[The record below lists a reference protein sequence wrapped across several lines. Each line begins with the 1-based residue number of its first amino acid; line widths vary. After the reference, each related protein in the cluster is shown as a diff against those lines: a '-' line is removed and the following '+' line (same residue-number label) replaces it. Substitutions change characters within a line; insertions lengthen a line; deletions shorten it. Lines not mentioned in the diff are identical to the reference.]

1 MTMKA
6 LKGKTIALMD
16 SSRCG
21 KSTVIQLIKRFYDPR
36 NGGRIVVQEALERV
50 SNGRRCIVIA
60 HHLSSIQNSDQILVM
75 NDGAIAQF
83 DTRQE
88 LLHQKGIY
96 ASFIEMQNI
105 R

>member
-1 MTMKA
+1 MDKIEKAAKQANTHNFIMKM
-6 LKGKTIALMD
+6 K
-16 SSRCG
+16 
-21 KSTVIQLIKRFYDPR
+21 
-36 NGGRIVVQEALERV
+36 NVVQEALERV